1 MPRKVTSYPDDFKKS
16 SAQLAVE
23 SDKSLAQTAQ
33 DLGVNKHTLYGWVT
47 RYYPTS
53 PLNTSQKVGVNEEIK
68 KLRQENHRLRQERDI
83 LKKAAAYFAK
93 NV

>member
-1 MPRKVTSYPDDFKKS
+1 MPRKVTSYPEDFKKS
-16 SAQLAVE
+16 STQLAVE

-33 DLGVNKHTLYGWVT
+33 DLGVNKHILYGWVT
-47 RYYPTS
+47 RYYSTPPLS
-53 PLNTSQKVGVNEEIK
+53 PSQKVGVNEEIK